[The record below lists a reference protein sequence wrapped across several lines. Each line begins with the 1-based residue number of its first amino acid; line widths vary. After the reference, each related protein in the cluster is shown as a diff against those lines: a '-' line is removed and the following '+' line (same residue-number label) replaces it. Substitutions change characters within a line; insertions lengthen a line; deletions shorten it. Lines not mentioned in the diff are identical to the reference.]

1 MANVKGKNNFSV
13 MPQLND
19 VDIIPPAGTTGQVLA
34 KATAG
39 NYDLEWVDNGTT
51 NSGGTPASPNNAFQ
65 YNNDGVFGATA
76 DFLINETDRQLVIRG
91 AAENNMVNIGGDTL
105 VASGD
110 SKAALYVEIDSSG
123 SDIDGM
129 VTYFNRTSSAPN
141 IGGIIKYAYDGA
153 RPYIAI
159 VDEDDDPPFITFDTV
174 GTGTLAAPEYVNSFG
189 SAGPIAGISDG
200 FSWKQNGVEVA
211 QLVSGVLNLRGE
223 SSNIAIQNTS
233 TAQYSR
239 ASFILEN
246 ITAGTGGVDRR
257 LFLLEKNSAGAA
269 GESTVIFRREDGNEY
284 LDYIRILGTDNNI
297 SFNANRTTSS
307 PTYGDVRVEN
317 GEFVIAN
324 GQLQQETGN
333 PQIGDVLTAENT
345 FGRAEWRPRLE
356 IVKCNNSNTT
366 QNLNLVSYTNVPLCG
381 TTIYNNSTSLY
392 TVNATTNQITV
403 QETGWY
409 KVAYAVYIY
418 STGSRNLVNFQVHID
433 GVATGSIQNS
443 YIRNGTGDSHGSIHC
458 EELFEIQT
466 GDVIDVRAIRNSN
479 NSTATV
485 LASAGTSFISIE
497 RVQ

>member
-1 MANVKGKNNFSV
+1 M
-13 MPQLND
+13 
-19 VDIIPPAGTTGQVLA
+19 
-34 KATAG
+34 
-39 NYDLEWVDNGTT
+39 
-51 NSGGTPASPNNAFQ
+51 
-65 YNNDGVFGATA
+65 
-76 DFLINETDRQLVIRG
+76 
-91 AAENNMVNIGGDTL
+91 
-105 VASGD
+105 
-110 SKAALYVEIDSSG
+110 
-123 SDIDGM
+123 
-129 VTYFNRTSSAPN
+129 
-141 IGGIIKYAYDGA
+141 
-153 RPYIAI
+153 
-159 VDEDDDPPFITFDTV
+159 
-174 GTGTLAAPEYVNSFG
+174 
-189 SAGPIAGISDG
+189 
-200 FSWKQNGVEVA
+200 
-211 QLVSGVLNLRGE
+211 
-223 SSNIAIQNTS
+223 
-233 TAQYSR
+233 
-239 ASFILEN
+239 
-246 ITAGTGGVDRR
+246 
-257 LFLLEKNSAGAA
+257 
-269 GESTVIFRREDGNEY
+269 
-284 LDYIRILGTDNNI
+284 
-297 SFNANRTTSS
+297 
-307 PTYGDVRVEN
+307 EN